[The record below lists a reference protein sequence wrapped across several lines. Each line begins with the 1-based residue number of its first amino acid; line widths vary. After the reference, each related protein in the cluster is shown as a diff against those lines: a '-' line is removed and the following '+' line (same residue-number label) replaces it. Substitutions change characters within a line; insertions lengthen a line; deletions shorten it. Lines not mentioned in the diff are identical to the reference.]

1 MDLALEVGV
10 SPRHLSF
17 VETGRSRPSP
27 ELVLALADRLD
38 VPLRARN
45 VLLLAGG
52 FAPRF
57 SHRNLDDDDMRPVR
71 AAVTRLL
78 DAHDPFPGV
87 AIDRQWNVVIA
98 NGSAHA
104 LLDGV
109 APHVF
114 APRLNV
120 FRVCLHPDGLALRT
134 RNFPEWSAY
143 LLRQMRRTIA
153 ITGDAELAT
162 LEREI
167 LGYPNL
173 DRSHQIDVADWSE
186 PPLLVPFE
194 FDLGDTPIS
203 LFTTLT
209 TFGTPR
215 DVTLD
220 ELAIELFF
228 PTDDHSASVLRR
240 HAATN
245 QPS

>member
-27 ELVLALADRLD
+27 ELVLALADRLE

-52 FAPRF
+52 YAPRF
-57 SHRNLDDDDMRPVR
+57 SHRDLDSDEMRPMR
-71 AAVTRLL
+71 IAVTRLL

-98 NGSAHA
+98 NQSAHA

-120 FRVCLHPDGLALRT
+120 FRVCLHPDGLAPRT
-134 RNFPEWSAY
+134 RNFSEWSAY
-143 LLRQMRRTIA
+143 LLGQMRRTIA
-153 ITGDAELAT
+153 LTGYAELAA
-162 LEREI
+162 LEREV
-167 LGYPNL
+167 LEYPNL
-173 DRSHQIDVADWSE
+173 KSVGETSIDAWSD

-194 FDLGDTPIS
+194 FDLNDTPIS

-228 PTDDHSASVLRR
+228 PTDDATAEVLTRRASMVP
-240 HAATN
+240 T
-245 QPS
+245 